1 MKHLKLLPLLIAA
14 VYCMPRM
21 AHAAEVAQRESNGYG
36 AALICIGLVVLAAA
50 GRSRTPSF
58 KREI

>member
-14 VYCMPRM
+14 VYCMPRVV
-21 AHAAEVAQRESNGYG
+21 HAAEAAQQESSSYG
-36 AALICIGLVVLAAA
+36 AALICIGLVILAAA
-50 GRSRTPSF
+50 GRARAPSF

>member
-1 MKHLKLLPLLIAA
+1 MKHLKFLPLLIAA
-14 VYCMPRM
+14 AYCMPRM
-21 AHAAEVAQRESNGYG
+21 AHAAEAAQHESSSYG

-50 GRSRTPSF
+50 GRGRGPSF